1 MDKED
6 ALIRFEE
13 HIRMLERE
21 HDEEK
26 EREKRKQ
33 KRIQRKNRE
42 AFTVLL
48 DELKEHQF
56 LTSISLWKDLF
67 YIIRR

>member
-1 MDKED
+1 
-6 ALIRFEE
+6 
-13 HIRMLERE
+13 MLERE

-26 EREKRKQ
+26 EREKRKL

-48 DELKEHQF
+48 DELKEHQL

-67 YIIRR
+67 HIINRYCLIL

>member
-1 MDKED
+1 
-6 ALIRFEE
+6 
-13 HIRMLERE
+13 MLERE